1 MAFENLKATAS
12 VTIIDETDASTLFSN
27 MMIVKG
33 SKSQIYT
40 DGNYSP
46 DWTKNNL
53 VIRPFLQATNVVD
66 ADGTNP
72 DLFDPAVFGNNL
84 STYGYINNIHWFF
97 RDSSGVE
104 TRWEDPSG
112 DGSTMT
118 YTYTVNGEAVTCA
131 DARQFIIS
139 ENILQKNSTIDI
151 ICRFTF
157 HDPDANISIAQQVE
171 MTLINLAS
179 GRSDSKVI
187 TSCLN
192 TNAISNHGDQYI
204 DILAQFYDESG
215 EQSITEMIHDGA
227 SNVSCQWYIRNSD
240 GWYWLH
246 PGEDEQT
253 IANSTAM
260 CYEIMDVESYDSETG
275 SYEFTNTYN
284 IKGGAA
290 IRIHPALINNSEVV
304 KCVITDYGGSK
315 YNSLQIVYD
324 TTDATTVELHCSNG
338 KRIKKGSIEAT
349 TIKAIIT
356 YQGKLLADDD
366 PRYYTDFDYY
376 WYKYTITDDT
386 YMNVFNDE
394 SDNKILIEND
404 DYINNPIAGKRTLYI
419 DINAIDN
426 TEREATFTLD
436 LVEKEKAAAE
446 IAQANY
452 YASALTE
459 EELATAMIA
468 NCAVGIEPN
477 DFKAAACTAQELKM
491 LDK

>member
-1 MAFENLKATAS
+1 MAFEKLKATAS

-53 VIRPFLQATNVVD
+53 VIRPFLQATNVVS

-84 STYGYINNIHWFF
+84 TTYGYISNIHWFF

-112 DGSTMT
+112 DGSAMT
-118 YTYTVNGEAVTCA
+118 YTYTVNGQAVTCS
-131 DARQFIIS
+131 DARQFIIRD
-139 ENILQKNSTIDI
+139 NILQKNSTMDI

-157 HDPDANISIAQQVE
+157 HDPDANVSIAQQVE

-227 SNVSCQWYIRNSD
+227 YNVACQWYIRNAD
-240 GWYWLH
+240 GWYWLN
-246 PGEDEQT
+246 PNEDEQT

-260 CYEIMDVESYDSETG
+260 CYEIMDVESYDSNTG

-284 IKGGAA
+284 AKGGSA
-290 IRIHPALINNSEVV
+290 IRIYPALINGSEVI
-304 KCVITDYGGSK
+304 KCVVTDYGNSK

-324 TTDATTVELHCSNG
+324 TTDETKVELHCSNG
-338 KRIKKGSIEAT
+338 KRIKKGSIEET

-356 YQGKLLADDD
+356 YHGELLADDD
-366 PRYYTDFDYY
+366 PRYANFDYY
-376 WYKYTITDDT
+376 WYKYTIIDDV
-386 YMNVFNDE
+386 YVNVVNDPA
-394 SDNKILIEND
+394 NPKILLEND
-404 DYINNPIAGKRTLYI
+404 DYIANPQAGDRTLFI

-436 LVEKEKAAAE
+436 LVEKEKVDAE
-446 IAQANY
+446 IAQANF
-452 YASALTE
+452 YATALTE

-468 NCAVGIEPN
+468 NCSVGIDPN
-477 DFKAAACTAQELKM
+477 DFKAAACTAQELKI